1 MENDSREDTGLVP
14 AVNVTANV
22 TTDHVTVSADD
33 VPAQPSPDVTKG
45 DESKSNR
52 KGAVAGRKPM
62 NQLCMKANRAIPQLW
77 VIIACLAYIAT
88 SITAMQYGL
97 YTTSAFLGARLDQ
110 AQVELKAQG
119 DLLFREQLL
128 YRQFDKVLG
137 SQLSRGFMETYEDCL
152 VRGISEADV
161 HYFGLGF
168 DYPDIRNQ
176 TVDWTTANC
185 QRLHF
190 TPQTSDKT
198 PQQAVLTYWAKTT
211 YRAHRLAGDVVSLV
225 KQRVAV
231 LWSRCLHTFQ
241 PRHSSPID
249 EPLRSV
255 ETETAA
261 SNHSAASKRSKM
273 PSGFELHCEPSSPC
287 RVAYTKPPGQ
297 ATITAAISVEDI
309 KKSVRKVT
317 DISNLLVH
325 IDILERVMEYLSTYT
340 LGAEML
346 AVLVLLSGAQGSDL
360 RAVFPKDLKYTFPR
374 SPPNVNEYVLGSI
387 ILQLLPLFLLATGT
401 APTAHGDQ
409 FPLAEGVFMTMMGFL
424 LMIHFFIPLSG
435 LETSI
440 GLSKAVME
448 LYFIFQSNDAK
459 VIEDGET
466 TKTGE
471 IEDGGATK
479 AEKEMLDRLAKWRR
493 QRFAQF
499 QRRPISPTTTIRE
512 DLQAEIEALR
522 AEKKLSVHIESD
534 TESDGG
540 HGTFVDLA
548 GGMTLTTTEVESD
561 WSIVDA

>member
-128 YRQFDKVLG
+128 YGQFDKVLG

-176 TVDWTTANC
+176 TVDWTTENC

-198 PQQAVLTYWAKTT
+198 PQQAVLTYWA
-211 YRAHRLAGDVVSLV
+211 
-225 KQRVAV
+225 
-231 LWSRCLHTFQ
+231 
-241 PRHSSPID
+241 
-249 EPLRSV
+249 
-255 ETETAA
+255 
-261 SNHSAASKRSKM
+261 
-273 PSGFELHCEPSSPC
+273 
-287 RVAYTKPPGQ
+287 
-297 ATITAAISVEDI
+297 
-309 KKSVRKVT
+309 
-317 DISNLLVH
+317 
-325 IDILERVMEYLSTYT
+325 
-340 LGAEML
+340 
-346 AVLVLLSGAQGSDL
+346 
-360 RAVFPKDLKYTFPR
+360 
-374 SPPNVNEYVLGSI
+374 
-387 ILQLLPLFLLATGT
+387 
-401 APTAHGDQ
+401 
-409 FPLAEGVFMTMMGFL
+409 
-424 LMIHFFIPLSG
+424 
-435 LETSI
+435 
-440 GLSKAVME
+440 
-448 LYFIFQSNDAK
+448 
-459 VIEDGET
+459 
-466 TKTGE
+466 
-471 IEDGGATK
+471 
-479 AEKEMLDRLAKWRR
+479 
-493 QRFAQF
+493 
-499 QRRPISPTTTIRE
+499 RRPI
-512 DLQAEIEALR
+512 ALIGWL
-522 AEKKLSVHIESD
+522 EML
-534 TESDGG
+534 
-540 HGTFVDLA
+540 
-548 GGMTLTTTEVESD
+548 
-561 WSIVDA
+561 